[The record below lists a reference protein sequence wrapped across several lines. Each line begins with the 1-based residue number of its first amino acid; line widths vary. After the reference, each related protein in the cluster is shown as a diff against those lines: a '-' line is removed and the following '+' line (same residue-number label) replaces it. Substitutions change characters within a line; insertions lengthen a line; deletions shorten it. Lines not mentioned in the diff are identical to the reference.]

1 MGARTIL
8 EQCDVDH
15 GIAGEHRGNCRI
27 HRYLQR
33 VRAAVRVLHDVLT
46 RSLGCG
52 WYSQD
57 LGRSQHLP
65 ESLILHKIERAVSA
79 VIQMRQ
85 HDRPAIRKSELI
97 STEWRNSARLRNRW
111 VIEIIPRIEG
121 RVPQKLEE

>member
-1 MGARTIL
+1 IGPRTIRAGWVVG
-8 EQCDVDH
+8 E
-15 GIAGEHRGNCRI
+15 GIAGQHRSNCRI

-52 WYSQD
+52 WYSQN

-97 STEWRNSARLRNRW
+97 SSDWTNSAWHRHRL
-111 VIEIIPRIEG
+111 EIDIITRLFI
-121 RVPQKLEE
+121 RVTYTL

>member
-1 MGARTIL
+1 MGSRTIRGGWVIG
-8 EQCDVDH
+8 EWV
-15 GIAGEHRGNCRI
+15 AGQHRNNCRI
-27 HRYLQR
+27 HRHLQR

-46 RSLGCG
+46 RSLGYG
-52 WYSQD
+52 WYSQN

-65 ESLILHKIERAVSA
+65 ESLILHKIERAVTS
-79 VIQMRQ
+79 VIHVRQ

>member
-1 MGARTIL
+1 MGSRTIRAAWVVG
-8 EQCDVDH
+8 EA
-15 GIAGEHRGNCRI
+15 IAGQHRSNCRI
-27 HRYLQR
+27 QRDMQR

-46 RSLGCG
+46 RSRGDG
-52 WYSQD
+52 WYSQN

-65 ESLILHKIERAVSA
+65 ESLTLHNIERAVSA

-111 VIEIIPRIEG
+111 VIEIIPRIESG
-121 RVPQKLEE
+121 VPYELEE

>member
-1 MGARTIL
+1 IGSRTIRAGWVVG
-8 EQCDVDH
+8 EW
-15 GIAGEHRGNCRI
+15 IAGQHRSNRRI
-27 HRYLQR
+27 HPYLQR
-33 VRAAVRVLHDVLT
+33 VRAAVRVLHDVLA

-52 WYSQD
+52 WSRQHR
-57 LGRSQHLP
+57 GRSQHLP

-97 STEWRNSARLRNRW
+97 SAEWRNSARLRNRW

-121 RVPQKLEE
+121 RVP

>member
-1 MGARTIL
+1 MRSIGSRTIRAGWVVG
-8 EQCDVDH
+8 EW
-15 GIAGEHRGNCRI
+15 IAGQHRCNCRI

-52 WYSQD
+52 CYSKTM
-57 LGRSQHLP
+57 GRSQHLL

-111 VIEIIPRIEG
+111 GIE
-121 RVPQKLEE
+121 K